1 MTTTTL
7 KTRIKLKNGTPEEW
21 SQATN
26 FSPLKGELVIYND
39 ADNPRMKVG
48 DGETNIN
55 DLPFVN
61 NSVVAAD
68 LSDVEEGTEFDP
80 GMINADSLGGV
91 VAEDYATKV
100 YVDDAVSNLDISNNY
115 YIPSV
120 DELGNLTW
128 TPNNDNMPEVASSN
142 IKGKTPVKGTDYY
155 TEADKTEMVQLVLAA
170 MPNASGVSF

>member
-1 MTTTTL
+1 MTSTTL

-61 NSVVAAD
+61 NSVVAD

-80 GMINADSLGGV
+80 GSIDADSLGGI
-91 VAEDYATKV
+91 VAADYATK
-100 YVDDAVSNLDISNNY
+100 ARI
-115 YIPSV
+115 
-120 DELGNLTW
+120 
-128 TPNNDNMPEVASSN
+128 
-142 IKGKTPVKGTDYY
+142 
-155 TEADKTEMVQLVLAA
+155 
-170 MPNASGVSF
+170 